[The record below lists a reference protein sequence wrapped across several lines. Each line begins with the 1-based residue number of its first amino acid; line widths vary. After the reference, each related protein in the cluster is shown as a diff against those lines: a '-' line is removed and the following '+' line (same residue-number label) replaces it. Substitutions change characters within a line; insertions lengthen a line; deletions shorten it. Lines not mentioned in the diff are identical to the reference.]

1 MRLFY
6 GVAFP
11 LIWLIRSGTRLF
23 SRLFGLGHTGEAE
36 AFSEDELR
44 AQTTE
49 PLPDREVMSTL
60 LLAPLPG
67 TIPPPAL
74 IDGDSS

>member
-1 MRLFY
+1 MSKEE
-6 GVAFP
+6 P
-11 LIWLIRSGTRLF
+11 K
-23 SRLFGLGHTGEAE
+23 HEAE
-36 AFSEDELR
+36 PLSEEELR
-44 AQTTE
+44 AQAAE